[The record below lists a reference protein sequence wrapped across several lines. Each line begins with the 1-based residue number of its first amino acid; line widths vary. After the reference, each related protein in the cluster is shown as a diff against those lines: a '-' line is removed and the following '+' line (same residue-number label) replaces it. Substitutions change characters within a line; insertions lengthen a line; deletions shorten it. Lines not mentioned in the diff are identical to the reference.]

1 MSEFVQ
7 VPYPESTVSPAA
19 STMQCTTNVLTAHI
33 AGAAGG
39 IMLLISV
46 GILICVKF
54 PRKYFFE
61 NLSL

>member
-39 IMLLISV
+39 ISV
-46 GILICVKF
+46 D
-54 PRKYFFE
+54 
-61 NLSL
+61 LSGNTHLRQIPA